1 MATITV
7 RLESF
12 QQTIGKGIV
21 LLDVW
26 ASWCPPCRA
35 FSPVFEAASERHPD
49 IVFGKLNTEEESE
62 LAAQLRIRAI
72 PTVLAFKE
80 GILVF
85 AQPGLLSRP
94 VLESF
99 IEGLRTLDLKAARR
113 EAKAPGGGMIMK
125 TSAASTL
132 LKPSKR
138 SPDGCNQ

>member
-1 MATITV
+1 MATITIG
-7 RLESF
+7 LENF
-12 QQTIGKGIV
+12 QQTIGKGLV

-62 LAAQLRIRAI
+62 LVARLRIRAI

-85 AQPGLLSRP
+85 AQPGFLSQE
-94 VLESF
+94 VLDSF
-99 IEGLRTLDLKAARR
+99 VEGLRTLDLKAARR
-113 EAKAPGGGMIMK
+113 KAEVRAEA
-125 TSAASTL
+125 
-132 LKPSKR
+132 
-138 SPDGCNQ
+138 

>member
-62 LAAQLRIRAI
+62 LAAQLRIRA
-72 PTVLAFKE
+72 PEEPCAPAHVPPDRGRTELLAVRRALHPE
-80 GILVF
+80 NPLDRAIASPGTPLQ
-85 AQPGLLSRP
+85 APPRQPR
-94 VLESF
+94 
-99 IEGLRTLDLKAARR
+99 
-113 EAKAPGGGMIMK
+113 
-125 TSAASTL
+125 
-132 LKPSKR
+132 
-138 SPDGCNQ
+138 